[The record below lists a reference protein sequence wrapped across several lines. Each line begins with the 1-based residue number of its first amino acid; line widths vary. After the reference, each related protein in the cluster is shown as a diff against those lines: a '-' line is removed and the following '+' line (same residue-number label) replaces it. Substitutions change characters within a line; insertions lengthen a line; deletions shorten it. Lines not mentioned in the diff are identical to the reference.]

1 MKKITFFSTSPNVGG
16 SEKVLINIAN
26 EFAQM
31 NLEVEFIFCF
41 STGNL
46 RNELHPNIE
55 VIDLNSRV
63 RGALI
68 KFYKIVLQRKPT
80 IIISGPQSVNFISIL
95 VSKFPFTSY
104 KTIVTHHNFHN
115 SEIQKSFLGSYN
127 PLFIRTLYNL
137 SNGVVAVSTGIKKY
151 LINDCKIKE
160 SKVRVISN
168 PVVNHRMILQ
178 SQEEVSEFP
187 FKENKPIIIAVGR
200 LTKIKNYPLMLE
212 VFSLLLKKMSAY
224 LVIIGEGEERNNI
237 MQEAKHLNAQDSVV
251 LIGAKSNPYKYIA
264 KSNLL
269 IHTSVSESFGMV
281 LAEALALG
289 IPVISSKTDGS
300 IDVTENGKYGTIFTD
315 ESPEEIASI
324 IYSKINSKYNKNP
337 LVERGLFFSCE
348 KISKEYLKLI
358 SQI

>member
-1 MKKITFFSTSPNVGG
+1 MKKITFFSTSPNIGG

-26 EFAQM
+26 ELVEM
-31 NLEVEFIFCF
+31 NYVVEFIFC
-41 STGNL
+41 
-46 RNELHPNIE
+46 NENGELKNEISPKIE
-55 VIDLNSRV
+55 IIGLKTKV
-63 RGALI
+63 RWSLI
-68 KFYKIVLQRKPT
+68 KFYRIIIKNKPDV
-80 IIISGPQSVNFISIL
+80 IISGPQSVNFISIL
-95 VSKFPFTSY
+95 VSRLPFTCF

-127 PLFIRTLYNL
+127 PLLIRTLYNL
-137 SNGVVAVSTGIKKY
+137 SNSVVAVSTEIKKH
-151 LINDCKIKE
+151 LITDCKIKE
-160 SKVRVISN
+160 SKIKVISN

-178 SQEEVSEFP
+178 SQEEVTEFP

-212 VFSLLLKKMSAY
+212 AFSFLLKKTSAY
-224 LVIIGEGEERNNI
+224 LVIVGEGEERNHILKETARLNI
-237 MQEAKHLNAQDSVV
+237 QNSVV
-251 LIGAKSNPYKYIA
+251 LTGAKSNPYKYIA

-281 LAEALALG
+281 LAETLAIG

-300 IDVTENGKYGTIFTD
+300 IEVTDNGKYGTIFSN

-324 IYSKINSKYNKNP
+324 IYSKINSTYDKKQ
-337 LVERGLFFSCE
+337 LIERGLFFSCE
-348 KISKEYLKLI
+348 RISKEYLKII